1 MSRSAFLASA
11 LSTCVVVA
19 LGTRD
24 LRPPSPV
31 AASAPAKAFS
41 AQRAFEHVRRIA
53 AKPHPMGSVEHARVR
68 EFVAESFRELGLD
81 VMQDDGVVPRWP
93 IQAGDGVHVACVTN
107 VIARLRGS
115 GATAR
120 DVVLAAHYD
129 SVPTGPGAGDDAAAV
144 AALIEVARALRQG
157 PPLVNDVVFLITDG
171 EEVGLYGAKLAVE
184 DPAFLARTALVLNFE
199 ARGHRGPVVMFQTF
213 GAVKPWVDALAQVDD
228 PVAYSLA
235 ADVYAAMPNDTDLSV
250 FGRAGLPGMNFAF
263 IGGHSHYHTP
273 LDSPDELDRGS
284 LQHHGQYALSLAR
297 HFGAVDLAASG
308 IGASRADD
316 AQVYFSLW
324 RAALVH
330 WPAAWASAIAYGVLG
345 LTLLTLVLAIARR
358 RTCLGSFSLEML
370 ALAATLVVPAGL
382 MWFERERGSAG
393 TPEFATAAR
402 IYAPERILLA
412 SVLASLAIVVL
423 VVRWRTRGVLPLAV
437 GMVFAVAGV
446 VVAARQPAGS
456 VLSFVALPIVLIE
469 LARVLRSAQAA
480 TRAPSGLG
488 RVAAALGA
496 AVVVGVV
503 VPLAVLLPSAIGP
516 HTNPLGAALV
526 VLAALATLRTWVEL
540 VVPRPTLIAVGLGVA
555 ALAVSVPTLLAPFD
569 AQWPEPVESIRASVE
584 STENGWSAT
593 VVDDRTEGDSRRVVV
608 KMVPPLGCW
617 RSSVTLQR
625 SDDAGWL
632 PIARA
637 AVLGFDA
644 RNIERLW
651 LDAPPAAGFEVE
663 VLVPVGLE
671 FSVIANGFVP
681 TTGTP
686 HPLIRAHPSGRFAK
700 PNDPDGL
707 DVRTVFKF

>member
-1 MSRSAFLASA
+1 MSRSAALGSA
-11 LSTCVVVA
+11 LLSCVVLVLA
-19 LGTRD
+19 TRD
-24 LRPPSPV
+24 LRPPSPAPIDAPSTEF
-31 AASAPAKAFS
+31 AAD
-41 AQRAFEHVRRIA
+41 RAFEHVLRIA
-53 AKPHPMGSVEHARVR
+53 AKPHPMGSVEHGRVR
-68 EFVAESFRELGLD
+68 ESIVEAFRRLGLE
-81 VMQDDGVVPRWP
+81 VTQDEGVVTRRP
-93 IQAGDGVHVACVTN
+93 IQAGDGAHVACVTN
-107 VIARLRGS
+107 VVARLRGS
-115 GATAR
+115 GSTGR

-144 AALIEVARALRQG
+144 AALIEVARALREG
-157 PPLVNDVVFLITDG
+157 PPLANDVVFLITDG
-171 EEVGLYGAKLAVE
+171 EEVGLYGAKLAVA

-213 GAVKPWVDALAQVDD
+213 GAVEPWVDALAQVDD

-235 ADVYAAMPNDTDLSV
+235 ADVYAQMPNDTDLSV

-297 HFGAVDLAASG
+297 HFGAADLAASG
-308 IGASRADD
+308 IGAKRVDD
-316 AQVYFSLW
+316 EQVYFSLW
-324 RAALVH
+324 RVALVH
-330 WPAAWASAIAYGVLG
+330 WPAAWASPIAYGVLG
-345 LTLLTLVLAIARR
+345 LAVLTLVLAIARR
-358 RTCLGSFSLEML
+358 RTCLGSFTLDVL
-370 ALAATLVVPAGL
+370 AIAVALVVPAGL
-382 MWFERERGSAG
+382 TWFEMERGSDGAH
-393 TPEFATAAR
+393 EFATAAR

-423 VVRWRTRGVLPLAV
+423 IVRWRTRGVLPLAV
-437 GMVFAVAGV
+437 GMVFSVAGV

-456 VLSFVALPIVLIE
+456 VLSFVAFPIVVIE
-469 LARVLRSAQAA
+469 LARVLHSAQAA
-480 TRAPSGLG
+480 TRAPSVFGRLG
-488 RVAAALGA
+488 IALGA

-526 VLAALATLRTWVEL
+526 VLAALATLRTWGEL

-593 VVDDRTEGDSRRVVV
+593 VVDDRNEGDSRRVVV

-681 TTGTP
+681 TTGTR
-686 HPLIRAHPSGRFAK
+686 HPLIRAHPIDRFAK